1 MWMVAEWREIPQ
13 QAAPEAQYHYAQ
25 LHVSKADQEAAWIA
39 VPGYFPE
46 SREWASKAYVQL
58 ARALLRH
65 QDLDR
70 LRVLAAEL
78 ARWNPDRL
86 HEKELAA
93 IVQAAVDT
101 LDGKVEEV
109 ITALGPLVSK
119 ATDPSP
125 VVDPALLELSLEVTS
140 AAVRSSSRNGG
151 MIVPEG
157 LLNIQAKLLQRLY
170 NVEFR
175 GS

>member
-1 MWMVAEWREIPQ
+1 M
-13 QAAPEAQYHYAQ
+13 
-25 LHVSKADQEAAWIA
+25 
-39 VPGYFPE
+39 
-46 SREWASKAYVQL
+46 
-58 ARALLRH
+58 RH

-86 HEKELAA
+86 HEKELAT

-109 ITALGPLVSK
+109 ISALGPLVSK
-119 ATDPSP
+119 STDPSP

-140 AAVRSSSRNGG
+140 AAMRSSSRNGG